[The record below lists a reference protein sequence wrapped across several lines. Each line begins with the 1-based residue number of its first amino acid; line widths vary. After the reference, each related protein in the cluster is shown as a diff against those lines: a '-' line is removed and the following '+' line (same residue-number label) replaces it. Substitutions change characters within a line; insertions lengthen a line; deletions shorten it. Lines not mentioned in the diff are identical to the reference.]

1 MLKNDL
7 YNNAIRLALRVEFLS
22 SSEELF
28 LYINVLYS
36 AMEWGRSIDEKNM
49 FQK

>member
-1 MLKNDL
+1 MNKYL
-7 YNNAIRLALRVEFLS
+7 YNGALCAALRVEFLS

-28 LYINVLYS
+28 LYASALYS
-36 AMEWGRSIDEKNM
+36 AMEWSRSIGEKNM